1 MVLITNLG
9 KNFAFTFVTAIGDE
23 EIIGSAL
30 GSHCVSV
37 FKPRRKLWK
46 LCHHYT
52 ESRRHR
58 SDNWPDAIAGWA
70 LNCTHGYQS

>member
-30 GSHCVSV
+30 GSHCVQFSN
-37 FKPRRKLWK
+37 PE
-46 LCHHYT
+46 
-52 ESRRHR
+52 ESCG
-58 SDNWPDAIAGWA
+58 NFAIIILKAEDTDLITG
-70 LNCTHGYQS
+70 QMR